1 MSFQVDG
8 AGAMDWRE
16 LERRWRSDRGDERLR
31 EELVRARRRAGL
43 GLSEELFAA
52 RRSRGGS
59 YHAPMAGEVYVRTVK
74 GEQQCL
80 AALPGP
86 GYFQVPECR
95 SWLFAARLNTPGALQ
110 RLISSAR
117 EQGWDG
123 LALGLLDPLLGSLRG
138 EDLAEALQELPSL
151 RSLELDSG
159 LVSPGVIERLAGSL
173 TLWSLH
179 INASYSPSQAPLR
192 EFEGFTEL
200 HELSLRQAVLEPPLW
215 RAGGLSRE
223 LFALDL
229 SWATAPV
236 SRLVEG
242 WMSPDI
248 GPVLEGLS
256 GLRSLSR
263 LSLQGL
269 RLSFDELRQL
279 KVLRDCTGLRE
290 LNLSAIE
297 ALRGLT
303 FLSHGSGLERL
314 ELSHCVALEDEAL
327 ADLSE
332 QSELREL
339 DLNCAAKIGDEGI
352 RALRRLPSLR
362 RLELVRLERL
372 TSAGFAALAELV
384 SLEELDLEHCT
395 GLADADLE
403 ALAQLPNLR
412 RLKVAVCPKLT
423 AAGIRKFK
431 TTKIEEIDVTAC
443 KGLELDVEDLRA
455 EFGERLVVKRAKRF

>member
-1 MSFQVDG
+1 
-8 AGAMDWRE
+8 
-16 LERRWRSDRGDERLR
+16 
-31 EELVRARRRAGL
+31 VRARRRAGL
-43 GLSEELFAA
+43 GLSEDLFAA
-52 RRSRGGS
+52 RRLKGGS
-59 YHAPMAGEVYVRTVK
+59 YHAPMAGEVYVQTVT

-80 AALPGP
+80 AGLPGP
-86 GYFQVPECR
+86 GFFRVPECR
-95 SWLFAARLNTPGALQ
+95 SWLFAARLNTPSALQ

-123 LALGLLDPLLGSLRG
+123 LAIGLSDPLLGSLRG
-138 EDLAEALQELPSL
+138 DDLAEALQELPSL

-173 TLWSLH
+173 RLWSLH
-179 INASYSPSQAPLR
+179 VNASYSPSQAPLQ

-229 SWATAPV
+229 SWATSPV
-236 SRLVEG
+236 SRLGDG
-242 WMSPDI
+242 WMSQDI

-279 KVLRDCTGLRE
+279 KVLKDCSGLRE

-297 ALRGLT
+297 ALRRLS
-303 FLSHGSGLERL
+303 FLSQGSGLERL

-327 ADLSE
+327 ADLSG
-332 QSELREL
+332 QGELREL
-339 DLNCAAKIGDEGI
+339 NLNCAAKIGDAGI

-362 RLELVRLERL
+362 RLELVRLEKL
-372 TSAGFAALAELV
+372 TSAGFEALGELV
-384 SLEELDLEHCT
+384 SLEELNLEHCS
-395 GLADADLE
+395 GLGDRDLE
-403 ALAQLPNLR
+403 TLAQLPNLR

-423 AAGIRKFK
+423 AAGVRNFID
-431 TTKIEEIDVTAC
+431 TAIEEIDVTAC
-443 KGLELDVEDLRA
+443 KGLEADLEDLRRDL
-455 EFGERLVVKRAKRF
+455 GERLVVKRAKRF